1 MPPADILSNKNP
13 YLEFYSLTVMAVLWC
28 DTKATYRGS
37 VAKTSPVWEICE
49 VRTHD
54 QPTAECK
61 LYKIKVARSS
71 MKRSWFNTSNLFK
84 HPRVKT
90 VVSVLASSEE

>member
-1 MPPADILSNKNP
+1 M
-13 YLEFYSLTVMAVLWC
+13 VVLWC
-28 DTKATYRGS
+28 DTKETYRSS
-37 VAKTSPVWEICE
+37 VAKTSTVWEICE

-54 QPTAECK
+54 QPTAEYK

-71 MKRSWFNTSNLFK
+71 MKRSLFNTSNLFK

-90 VVSVLASSEE
+90 VVSLLVSSQE